1 VCNVKAERSRKW
13 INVRD
18 MQASGDVSK
27 YRACVRTSS
36 GVSAMPSAMPSALHR
51 ALGPFGVMLL
61 TLSALSPVAS
71 VYITGSGVLHLA
83 GTGAALGLIAG
94 GVISILLALLY
105 AELGAAFPGAGG
117 IYPSIG
123 GVLGPNLA
131 FACMALTVVTGPCTM
146 AFAALGFADYVRV
159 LVPALKLLP
168 TAAAGIALACAVAV
182 LRVRTGAVITG
193 VFLAVEV
200 ATLAL
205 LTGVSLL
212 HPARPLGEVL
222 AHPVFVDAGVLRPV
236 PLVTL
241 GLGIV
246 AGVYGAAGANWALY
260 FAEEMHDARRMGRVI
275 AAVGAIAAVIICVPL
290 VLMVLSAGDLRAVLG
305 AQAPISAYLAAT
317 AGPAVSNVVT
327 ASVVAAIFN
336 NMIAL
341 CMALGRFFYATGRDG
356 LWPGPAGAW
365 LAWLHPRLHAPV
377 RATLLVTVLSMLALL
392 FGEHGLLILVS
403 GNVFETGL
411 IALAVWQGRRT
422 GRTGRWFAIWLHP
435 LVPACGLAVTVATVV
450 ADWLDADAGRPSVVL
465 LGVVFAAA
473 WTWLR
478 CRGRPGALPP
488 RHRA

>member
-1 VCNVKAERSRKW
+1 MLA
-13 INVRD
+13 
-18 MQASGDVSK
+18 AP
-27 YRACVRTSS
+27 A
-36 GVSAMPSAMPSALHR
+36 ALQR
-51 ALGPFGVMLL
+51 ALGPLGVMLL
-61 TLSALSPVAS
+61 ALSALSPVAS

-83 GTGAALGLIAG
+83 GTGAVLGLLAG
-94 GVISILLALLY
+94 GVISMVLALLY

-123 GVLGPNLA
+123 GVLGPNVA
-131 FACMALTVVTGPCTM
+131 FACMALTVITGPCTM
-146 AFAALGFADYVRV
+146 AFAALGLSDYMRV
-159 LVPALKLLP
+159 LAPSLSPLP
-168 TAAAGIALACAVAV
+168 TAAVGIALACGVAV

-193 VFLAVEV
+193 VFLAIEGV
-200 ATLAL
+200 TLAL
-205 LTGVSLL
+205 LTGVALL
-212 HPARPLGEVL
+212 HPARPLGAVL
-222 AHPVFVDAGVLRPV
+222 AHPVFVAGGILRPV
-236 PLVTL
+236 PPVTL

-246 AGVYGAAGANWALY
+246 AGVYAASGANWALY

-275 AAVGAIAAVIICVPL
+275 AGVGGIASLIICAPL
-290 VLMVLSAGDLRAVLG
+290 VMMVLSVGDLRQVLG
-305 AQAPISAYLAAT
+305 APAPISAYLAAT
-317 AGPAVSNVVT
+317 AGPALSDVVT

-365 LAWLHPRLHAPV
+365 LAGLHPRLQAPV
-377 RATLLVTVLSMLALL
+377 RATLVVTLLSMLALL

-435 LVPACGLAVTVATVV
+435 LVPACGVAVTVATVV

-465 LGVVFAAA
+465 LGVVFVVA
-473 WTWLR
+473 WTWLKW
-478 CRGRPGALPP
+478 RGRPGPLPLDP
-488 RHRA
+488 VTRSVPSRDGDKSPDPII